1 MFDTGNLFNVLYSL
15 VSENDKQHFSDL
27 KEKVVF
33 PLLNYLE
40 NARYQLPTIDNA
52 KAKANISLA
61 ARGQTELDAILID
74 DFLNNHYP
82 EIRTLWN
89 NILSTIAEYLR
100 KRML

>member
-1 MFDTGNLFNVLYSL
+1 MFDTGNLFDVLYSL

-40 NARYQLPTIDNA
+40 NA

-61 ARGQTELDAILID
+61 VRGQTELDAILID

>member
-1 MFDTGNLFNVLYSL
+1 MLGNLFDVLYSL

-61 ARGQTELDAILID
+61 VRTILID